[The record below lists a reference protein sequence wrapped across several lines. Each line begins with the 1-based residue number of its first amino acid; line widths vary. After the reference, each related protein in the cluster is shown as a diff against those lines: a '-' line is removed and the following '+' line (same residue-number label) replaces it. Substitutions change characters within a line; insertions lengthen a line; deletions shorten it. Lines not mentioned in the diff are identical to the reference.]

1 MGSIM
6 TTEIL
11 IGNQKYK
18 STLRVGVKDIA
29 ENKFVSYDYYTNRK
43 YSNRVAFPINGST
56 STSEW
61 TYSAECKQMI
71 EWCQNNL
78 SEWTMYRGVF
88 YMKPEDLPV
97 FLLRWA

>member
-1 MGSIM
+1 M

-18 STLRVGVKDIA
+18 STLRVGIKDIV
-29 ENKFVSYDYYTNRK
+29 ENKFVSYDYFS
-43 YSNRVAFPINGST
+43 SNRVSNDI
-56 STSEW
+56 
-61 TYSAECKQMI
+61 SAEYKQMI

-78 SEWTMYRGVF
+78 SEWTSYRGVF
-88 YMKPEDLPV
+88 YMKPDELPV

>member
-1 MGSIM
+1 M

-29 ENKFVSYDYYTNRK
+29 ENKFVSYDYYSNK
-43 YSNRVAFPINGST
+43 VDLNRVAFLMNET
-56 STSEW
+56 TRTSEW
-61 TYSAECKQMI
+61 TYSTECKQI
-71 EWCQNNL
+71 IQWCQNNL

-88 YMKPEDLPV
+88 YMKPDELPV